1 MLDVWHAKLDS
12 FFEFLTVV
20 MILTKSN
27 IGPFK
32 SLYGPYLA
40 LVQLQVPGN
49 HVPGG
54 LPLPW
59 VQAVSDGQV
68 TVVGSHC

>member
-1 MLDVWHAKLDS
+1 
-12 FFEFLTVV
+12 

-49 HVPGG
+49 HVSGG